1 MDDAEETRRLLT
13 EIRDLE
19 REHLAEYRRVSEEA
33 LNLQRNAVARQAVFG
48 SAYRRIVLMG
58 GLLAMALLVL
68 LVFLLVR
75 WWGPL
80 FGR

>member
-1 MDDAEETRRLLT
+1 METGEDVRGLLT

-19 REHLAEYRRVSEEA
+19 REHLKEYKRVSEEI
-33 LNLQRNAVARQAVFG
+33 LSLQKSAVSRQELFG
-48 SAYRRIVLMG
+48 RVYRRMVLFGAVLMV
-58 GLLAMALLVL
+58 ALLVL
-68 LVFLLVR
+68 LVYLLAK

>member
-1 MDDAEETRRLLT
+1 MEGGEEIRRLLT

-19 REHLAEYRRVSEEA
+19 REHLAEYRKVSAEI
-33 LNLQRNAVARQAVFG
+33 LNLQKSAVERQAVFG
-48 SAYRRIVLMG
+48 GLYKRMVLG
-58 GLLAMALLVL
+58 GAVMAFALLILLVYLLA
-68 LVFLLVR
+68 R